1 MQTYH
6 YLLLLLLCGSS
17 AGCSKDQPPGPIDYS
32 QSSHW
37 LSLPAP
43 VKPVDVFFIYP
54 TVWHKED
61 PAEPNICAID
71 NPTMLAGSLIAYSCQ
86 ATAFETAGNIFAPY
100 YRQAD
105 SPYMLTL
112 PEAERWKIVS
122 GTPAHDV
129 IDAFK
134 YYIEHYNNGRPFILA
149 GHSQGSNVMQVLLSE
164 YMAANPEV
172 YKRMI
177 AAYMIGYPVPAQY
190 MADNS
195 HLKFAEGPDDT
206 GVIISF
212 NTQSPNVL
220 PGHNPV
226 VGNIVGSVI
235 NPISWTCDETVA
247 TTAEGLGSYLPDPLT
262 GKFTRVPQY
271 ADARIDKTQG
281 MLICTTADE
290 HSLTSDGNGMG
301 LGVYHVYD
309 YAFYYY
315 NLRANAENRAK
326 KFSGK

>member
-1 MQTYH
+1 MKTSN
-6 YLLLLLLCGSS
+6 YLLVLLLCGS
-17 AGCSKDQPPGPIDYS
+17 ATGCSKDQPTGSIDYS
-32 QSSHW
+32 QSSRW

-54 TVWHKED
+54 TVWHKVD
-61 PAEPNICAID
+61 PAESNICAID
-71 NPTMLAGSLIAYSCQ
+71 NPTMLAGSLISYSCQ

-112 PEAERWKIVS
+112 SEAERWKIVS
-122 GTPAHDV
+122 GIPAHDV

-134 YYIEHYNNGRPFILA
+134 YYLEHYNNGRPFILA

-177 AAYMIGYPVPAQY
+177 AAYMIGYPVPAQF
-190 MADNS
+190 MADNR

-226 VGNIVGSVI
+226 VGNIVGFVI
-235 NPISWTCDETVA
+235 NPISWTREETVA
-247 TTAEGLGSYLPDPLT
+247 TAADGLGSYLPDPVT
-262 GKFTRVPQY
+262 GKFIRVPQY

-281 MLICTTADE
+281 MLMCTTADE
-290 HSLTSDGNGMG
+290 HSLTSDGNVMG
-301 LGVYHVYD
+301 LGVYHIYD

-315 NLRANAENRAK
+315 NIRANAENRANIYLK
-326 KFSGK
+326 K